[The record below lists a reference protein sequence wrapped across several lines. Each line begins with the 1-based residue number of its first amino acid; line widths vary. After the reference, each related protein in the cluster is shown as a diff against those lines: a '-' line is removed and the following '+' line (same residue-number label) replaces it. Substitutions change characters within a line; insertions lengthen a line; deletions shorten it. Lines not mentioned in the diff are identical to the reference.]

1 MIHNNDEEI
10 EEEIENEEEAVFQTE
25 DESSLIGLYGEITEE
40 SAQQICLSLLTCN
53 GGKILYTKR
62 DDDEEEEDPDDIEL
76 FISSGGGAVSDM
88 FAIYDLMQLVK
99 KNRDIAT
106 FGYGKVASA
115 GVPLL
120 ATGTL
125 GKRHISPNT
134 RVMLH
139 HCSSNVS
146 GPQPSMRTNFEELK
160 KVEEMMVQL
169 LADNSKLSTE
179 EIYEIFSSNTDKY
192 FSAEEALEMGLVD
205 KII

>member
-1 MIHNNDEEI
+1 MIYNNEEEI

-25 DESSLIGLYGEITEE
+25 EETPLIGLYGEITEE
-40 SAQQICLSLLTCN
+40 SAQQICLALLTCN
-53 GGKILYTKR
+53 GGKILYTKQ
-62 DDDEEEEDPDDIEL
+62 DEDEEENPDDIEL
-76 FISSGGGAVSDM
+76 FISSGGGAVSEM

-120 ATGTL
+120 ATGTP
-125 GKRHISPNT
+125 GKRHIGPNT

-139 HCSSNVS
+139 HCSSTVS
-146 GPQPSMRTNFEELK
+146 GPQPSLRTNFEELE